1 MRVAT
6 CTPFDFPT
14 DGQFFGR
21 DTGLLCRG
29 FQALGC
35 DCVVVMPG
43 DPARETHIDVVRTAA
58 ADLSD
63 SAWWR
68 ALKLDLVVLYA
79 WGDPRYQ
86 NVATAIRE
94 AGIKL
99 VQSLDTA
106 GLATPYGDF
115 TEWRKCLFG
124 LLAAPFSP
132 AQRIKL
138 SLRALRD
145 FIPAIHERKRVAMLA
160 NCDALAAV
168 SEPAMRS
175 VAGYVSA
182 LGHPEIAEKLRVVPH
197 AVVPAMVFRAGEHH
211 KTRKVLVVGRWAAED
226 RVQKDPDLTVSVIGR
241 FLREQPEWKAEIVGK
256 GSGALD
262 RLTRTL
268 GADVRSRLTLTESIP
283 RDQLVGRYQESSILL
298 CASRFESFHISS
310 AEALCCG
317 CSIVVADH
325 PLLASTGWFTT
336 KDSGT
341 LAPERSA
348 STLLNALI
356 READVWRQGG
366 RYPQRISSE
375 WCELL
380 HADRVAANLVHTLGL
395 EI

>member
-1 MRVAT
+1 
-6 CTPFDFPT
+6 
-14 DGQFFGR
+14 
-21 DTGLLCRG
+21 
-29 FQALGC
+29 
-35 DCVVVMPG
+35 MPG
-43 DPARETHIDVVRTAA
+43 DPARETHVDVVRTAA

-86 NVATAIRE
+86 NVASAIRE
-94 AGIKL
+94 AGITL

-106 GLATPYGDF
+106 GLNTPYGDF
-115 TEWRKCLFG
+115 AKWRRCFYG

-132 AQRIKL
+132 TQRIKL
-138 SLRALRD
+138 FLRALRD
-145 FIPAIHERKRVAMLA
+145 LVPAIHERKRVEMLA

-168 SEPAMRS
+168 SEPAKRS

-182 LGHPEIAEKLRVVPH
+182 LGHPEIVGKLLVVPH
-197 AVVPAMVFRAGEHH
+197 AVIPAMVFRDEEHR

-226 RVQKDPDLTVSVIGR
+226 RAQKDPDLTVSVIGR

-262 RLTRTL
+262 RLTRNL

-283 RDQLVGRYQESSILL
+283 REQLIGRYQESSILL

-336 KDSGT
+336 RNSGT
-341 LAPERSA
+341 LVPSRIADA
-348 STLLNALI
+348 FLDALGN
-356 READVWRQGG
+356 EAEYWRKGA
-366 RYPQRISSE
+366 RDPQRISSE
-375 WCELL
+375 WQELL
-380 HADRVAANLVHTLGL
+380 RADQVAANLIHSLGM
-395 EI
+395 EV